1 MAKYNTGNP
10 LPAENPRNIHH
21 ECQDWPDLINRSEAE
36 KIIKESN
43 DELIKRLNNE
53 FILQRRSV

>member
-1 MAKYNTGNP
+1 MDKYNTGNP
-10 LPAENPRNIHH
+10 LTSAHPRDIHH
-21 ECQDWPDLINRSEAE
+21 ACHNQPDLITRSEAE
-36 KIIKESN
+36 KMIKESN

>member
-1 MAKYNTGNP
+1 MDKYNTGNP
-10 LPAENPRNIHH
+10 LASAHPLDIHH
-21 ECQDWPDLINRSEAE
+21 ECHNQPDLITRSEAE
-36 KIIKESN
+36 KMIKESN